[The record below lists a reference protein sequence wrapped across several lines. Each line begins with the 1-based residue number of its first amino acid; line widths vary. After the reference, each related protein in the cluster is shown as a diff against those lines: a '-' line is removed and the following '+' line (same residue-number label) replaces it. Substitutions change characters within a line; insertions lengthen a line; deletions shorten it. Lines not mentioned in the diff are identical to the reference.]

1 MAKIS
6 SILISSFFLLFYGNF
21 LWAAPPEKSQRVSLK
36 EIIQNENFG
45 DEPSIWESDPIEVDN
60 ANIQILDK
68 ISGKVYRENI
78 KLNSPKIFGSIELK
92 LKRCYKNGPEDDK
105 EISAFIEIKEKGK
118 LIFSNWIFA
127 SSPPV
132 NLFSHPVYD
141 IRVEF

>member
-1 MAKIS
+1 LSHGRLLLAAPSEKSKRS
-6 SILISSFFLLFYGNF
+6 SI
-21 LWAAPPEKSQRVSLK
+21 K
-36 EIIQNENFG
+36 EIVRNEDFG
-45 DEPSIWESDPIEVDN
+45 DESSIWESDPIEVDN
-60 ANIQILDK
+60 VNIQILDK

-105 EISAFIEIKEKGK
+105 EISAFVEIREKEK

-127 SSPPV
+127 SSPTV
-132 NLFSHPVYD
+132 NLFSHPIYD

>member
-1 MAKIS
+1 MTKIS
-6 SILISSFFLLFYGNF
+6 GLLVCSIFLLSHGR
-21 LWAAPPEKSQRVSLK
+21 LLLAAPSEKSKRSSIK
-36 EIIQNENFG
+36 EIVRNEDFG
-45 DEPSIWESDPIEVDN
+45 DESSIWESDPIEVDN
-60 ANIQILDK
+60 VNIQILDK

-105 EISAFIEIKEKGK
+105 EISAFVEIREKEK

-127 SSPPV
+127 SSPTV
-132 NLFSHPVYD
+132 NLFSHPIYD